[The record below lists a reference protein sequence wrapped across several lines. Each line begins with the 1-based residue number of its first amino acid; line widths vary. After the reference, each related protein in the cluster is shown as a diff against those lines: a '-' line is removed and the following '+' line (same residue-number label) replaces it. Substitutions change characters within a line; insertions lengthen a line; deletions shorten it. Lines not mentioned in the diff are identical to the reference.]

1 MAWKDRLQSASFRG
15 VPFKVEDEDSTG
27 GRRVETHEYPNRD
40 KPYTEDLG
48 KATFRA
54 SITAYVIGDDCFEQR
69 DALREALN
77 KPGPGT
83 LIHPTF
89 GELSVCVDGEIR
101 ISTSRKEGRMVRF
114 DLRFVESGELAYPT
128 SGAATAQMLESSCS
142 AFDSC
147 ISDAFDGFGM
157 DGMADFVQQDVIGQ
171 ADGMI
176 GYVSD
181 AMKMIDDGV
190 SAGARL
196 LQGDISVLLPP
207 PSSGKGFIES
217 LQKMWRTG
225 NRLYGN
231 SSDLITMA
239 KTLSGISLGKDLAP
253 RGVWKTDSQST
264 KSKTEQRNYVASAIR
279 TTALSEAVY
288 TVTSLP
294 APSAVS
300 STGTSG
306 QSPAIVANVSH
317 PALNNAPTNTVTPDA
332 PSWDELTAVRDNL
345 NQAIVKEMERT
356 TDDRVFTALRRLKS
370 DLNTDITQRLRQT
383 DKTVTVLPAG
393 IEPAVVL
400 AARVYDDASRATEIV
415 QRNGI
420 AHPGFVPLQPLKLS
434 TRQLAWRVNQL
445 ADQDQ
450 LYVVK
455 TSDWLRWGIA
465 VEKACSLGF

>member
-1 MAWKDRLQSASFRG
+1 MAWKDRLVDASFRG
-15 VPFKVEDEDSTG
+15 VPFKTEDEG
-27 GRRVETHEYPNRD
+27 APVGRRVETHEYPNRD

-48 KATFRA
+48 RVTFRP
-54 SITAYVIGDDCFEQR
+54 SITAYVIGDDCFDQR
-69 DALREALN
+69 DRLIEALN
-77 KPGPGT
+77 KPGPGA

-101 ISTSRKEGRMVRF
+101 VSTTRTEGRMVRF
-114 DLRFVESGELAYPT
+114 DLRFVEAGELAYPT
-128 SGAATAQMLESSCS
+128 SGAATAQILGSSCS
-142 AFDSC
+142 VLDSC

-171 ADGMI
+171 ASGMV
-176 GYVSD
+176 GYVSN

-231 SSDLITMA
+231 SADLITMA
-239 KTLSGISLGKDLAP
+239 KALSGISLGKDLAP

-264 KSKTEQRNYVASAIR
+264 RSKTEQRNHVASAIR

-288 TVTSLP
+288 TVTRLP
-294 APSAVS
+294 APVAVTAAGS
-300 STGTSG
+300 SG
-306 QSPAIVANVSH
+306 QSAAIVANVSH
-317 PALNNAPTNTVTPDA
+317 PALSNAPTNTVTPDA
-332 PSWDELTAVRDNL
+332 PSWDELTVVRDTL
-345 NQAIVKEMERT
+345 NQAIIKEMERT
-356 TDDRVFTALRRLKS
+356 TDDRVFTALRRLKA
-370 DLNTDITQRLRQT
+370 DLNADLTQRLRQT
-383 DKTVTVLPAG
+383 DRTVTVLPVG

-400 AARVYDDASRATEIV
+400 AARIYDDASRAGEIV

-434 TRQLAWRVNQL
+434 TRQLAWRINQQV
-445 ADQDQ
+445 DQDQ
-450 LYVVK
+450 LYTAR
-455 TSDWLRWGIA
+455 TSDWLRWAIA

>member
-48 KATFRA
+48 KVTFRA

-69 DALREALN
+69 DALKEALN

-83 LIHPTF
+83 LIHPSF

-101 ISTSRKEGRMVRF
+101 VSTSKTEGRMVRF
-114 DLRFVESGELAYPT
+114 DLRFVEAGELAYPT
-128 SGAATAQMLESSCS
+128 SGAATAQALESSCS
-142 AFDSC
+142 AFDNC

-157 DGMADFVQQDVIGQ
+157 DGMADFVQKDVIGQ
-171 ADGMI
+171 ANGMI
-176 GYVSD
+176 GYVSN
-181 AMKMIDDGV
+181 AMKMVDDGV

-207 PSSGKGFIES
+207 PSSGKGFVES
-217 LQKMWRTG
+217 LQKMWRAG

-231 SSDLITMA
+231 SGDLITMI

-253 RGVWKTDSQST
+253 RGVWKTESQST

-288 TVTSLP
+288 TVTSFP
-294 APSAVS
+294 APSAVTSAS
-300 STGTSG
+300 SRG

-317 PALNNAPTNTVTPDA
+317 PALNNAPTNTAPPDV
-332 PSWDELTAVRDNL
+332 PSWDELTAVRDTL

-356 TDDRVFTALRRLKS
+356 TDDRVFTVLRRIKA
-370 DLNTDITQRLRQT
+370 DLNADLAQRLRQT
-383 DKTVTVLPAG
+383 DRTVAVLPVG
-393 IEPAVVL
+393 GEPAVVL
-400 AARVYDDASRATEIV
+400 AARIYDDASRATEIV
-415 QRNGI
+415 QRNRI
-420 AHPGFVPLQPLKLS
+420 AHPGFIPLQPLNLS
-434 TRQLAWRVNQL
+434 TRQLAWRVNPL
-445 ADQDQ
+445 STDE
-450 LYVVK
+450 LTYI
-455 TSDWLRWGIA
+455 TRSSDWLRWAVA